1 MSDSSPSDRVRS
13 VWRIL
18 VFFGGIPVALT
29 IGTLLSGPF
38 LKSENAL
45 SATAGLSG
53 TFAGFIVAILTIL
66 GDASA
71 LLPGNWRVAALQ
83 AEEIENRALRLRVIF
98 FCYLASA
105 FLSIYMIGLAETDT
119 GSGIIGI
126 LYASLVVYC
135 FIISVELPTTLRSIQ
150 QDRVSAIIEQRMA
163 HEKSKRVDVPADD

>member
-1 MSDSSPSDRVRS
+1 MSDRSSTDRARS

-18 VFFGGIPVALT
+18 VFLGGIPAALV
-29 IGTLLSGPF
+29 IGTALSGPF

-45 SATAGLSG
+45 AATAGLSG

-98 FCYLASA
+98 FCYLTAA
-105 FLSIYMIGLAETDT
+105 FVSIYMVALAEDDT
-119 GSGIIGI
+119 ASGIFGNIYTALI
-126 LYASLVVYC
+126 VYC

-150 QDRVSAIIEQRMA
+150 QDRVTAILEQRMA
-163 HEKSKRVDVPADD
+163 QDKAKQVDVP